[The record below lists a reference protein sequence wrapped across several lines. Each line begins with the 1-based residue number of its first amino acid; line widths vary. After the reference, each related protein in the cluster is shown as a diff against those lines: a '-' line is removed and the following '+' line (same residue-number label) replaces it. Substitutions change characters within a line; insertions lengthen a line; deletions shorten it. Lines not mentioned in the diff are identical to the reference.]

1 MADQLADHSVTGGF
15 RVFLNRPADV
25 ADAVARDGF
34 CHSVLQAFLGH
45 LQQLA
50 HFGLDLAHHEG
61 VGAVPVVAFHQHPA
75 VDGHDVPLLQWV
87 VIGNPVDHVV
97 VHGGAER
104 RGEPVV
110 SFESR
115 LCAVIP
121 DEGFRDPIQ
130 LQGGDPGANQL
141 GHFGQGSTDKQRTCS
156 EKLDFG
162 FGANLYPS
170 SCHSDQPAIPLTLVP

>member
-1 MADQLADHSVTGGF
+1 M
-15 RVFLNRPADV
+15 
-25 ADAVARDGF
+25 
-34 CHSVLQAFLGH
+34 
-45 LQQLA
+45 
-50 HFGLDLAHHEG
+50 
-61 VGAVPVVAFHQHPA
+61 VG
-75 VDGHDVPLLQWV
+75 
-87 VIGNPVDHVV
+87 NSVDHVV

-104 RGEPVV
+104 GGESVV

-115 LCAVIP
+115 HCAVIP
-121 DEGFRDPIQ
+121 DERFRHLIQ
-130 LQGGDPGANQL
+130 FRGGHPGLDQL